1 MDSSFPQLVVTDLD
15 GTLLSF
21 HGKVSKKNY
30 EALSLLELKGI
41 PLVVATGKNYPLIND
56 DVLSLPSLRY
66 LILAGGASI
75 YSLGEKKEIYSRTIS
90 TQNAISL
97 LQSLTNY
104 DYSLRLLYKDMTVIN
119 KSRLNSLFLQ
129 FVKKKTPQSKFKVV
143 ADPIAYLRGSHE
155 RVSKIDIHLSS
166 SSKLKESSKLL
177 FLAKGLNC
185 LAVGEKD
192 FELTTYATDKAIALT
207 FLCKLLQIPLPNV
220 LAFGDSG
227 NDAPLARSGLY
238 FIATKDGDS
247 KIKKLAKEVTSSSAS
262 SGVGKSIYHILE
274 EGINHGK

>member
-155 RVSKIDIHLSS
+155 RVSKIDIYLSS